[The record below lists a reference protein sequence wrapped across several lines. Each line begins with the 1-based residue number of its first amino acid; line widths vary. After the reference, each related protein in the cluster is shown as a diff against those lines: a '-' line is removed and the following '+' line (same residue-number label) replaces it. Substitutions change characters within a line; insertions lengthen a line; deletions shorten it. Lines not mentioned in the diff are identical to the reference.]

1 MFPSSVQRLELLS
14 LLKKVGVN
22 EKWIVKF
29 LILYLLFF
37 VALMLRPNR
46 KHFLDKEM
54 VKFGWTTFAAQIM
67 TPIYLIAHRIDLV
80 FTTVGTTR
88 MQGSCVIFLRVRF
101 TLVHVCMILTI
112 IFIIR
117 TNSFYER
124 NIRWYQRIKYCLN
137 SHVSF

>member
-37 VALMLRPNR
+37 VALMLRPNIM
-46 KHFLDKEM
+46 HFLDKEM

-117 TNSFYER
+117 TLFTKEILDGIKEL
-124 NIRWYQRIKYCLN
+124 NI
-137 SHVSF
+137 V